1 MKIVAVTACTVGVA
15 HTYIARDKLEQAA
28 VRRGHKIQIETQG
41 NVGIEDELPADA
53 IRDADI
59 VILAADVAVARQE
72 RFAGKKIV
80 RVPSVV
86 AIKQSDQLIKKIED
100 KLGVKEHD

>member
-15 HTYIARDKLEQAA
+15 HTYIARDKLEAAA
-28 VRRGHKIQIETQG
+28 VKRGHAIQVETQG
-41 NVGIEDELPADA
+41 NVGIEDELSPEA

-59 VILAADVAVARQE
+59 VILAADVTVAHQE
-72 RFAGKKIV
+72 RFARKKVV

-86 AIKQSDQLIKKIED
+86 AIKQADQLIRKIED
-100 KLGVKEHD
+100 KLGVK

>member
-1 MKIVAVTACTVGVA
+1 MKIAAVTACTVGVA

-28 VRRGHKIQIETQG
+28 VRRGHEIQIETQG
-41 NVGIEDELPADA
+41 NVGIEDELAPEA

-72 RFAGKKIV
+72 RFSGKKVV

-86 AIKQSDQLIKKIED
+86 AIKQSDQLFRKIED
-100 KLGVKEHD
+100 KLGVSAHG

>member
-15 HTYIARDKLEQAA
+15 HTYIARDKLEAAA
-28 VRRGHKIQIETQG
+28 VKRGHAIQVETQG
-41 NVGIEDELPADA
+41 NVGVEDELSPEA

-59 VILAADVAVARQE
+59 VILAADVAVAHQE
-72 RFAGKKIV
+72 RFARKKVV

-86 AIKQSDQLIKKIED
+86 AIKQADQLIRKIED
-100 KLGVKEHD
+100 KLGVK

>member
-15 HTYIARDKLEQAA
+15 HTYIARDKLEAAA
-28 VRRGHKIQIETQG
+28 VKRGHAIQVETQG
-41 NVGIEDELPADA
+41 NVGIEDELSPEA

-59 VILAADVAVARQE
+59 VILAADVAVAHQE
-72 RFAGKKIV
+72 RFARKKVV

-86 AIKQSDQLIKKIED
+86 AIKQADQLIRKIED
-100 KLGVKEHD
+100 KLGVK

>member
-28 VRRGHKIQIETQG
+28 LRRGHSIRIETQG
-41 NVGIEDELPADA
+41 NVGIEDELSQES
-53 IRDADI
+53 IREADI
-59 VILAADVAVARQE
+59 VVLAADVAVARQE

-80 RVPSVV
+80 KVPSVV
-86 AIKQSDQLIKKIED
+86 AIKQSDQLIRKIED
-100 KLGVKEHD
+100 KLGVRSNG